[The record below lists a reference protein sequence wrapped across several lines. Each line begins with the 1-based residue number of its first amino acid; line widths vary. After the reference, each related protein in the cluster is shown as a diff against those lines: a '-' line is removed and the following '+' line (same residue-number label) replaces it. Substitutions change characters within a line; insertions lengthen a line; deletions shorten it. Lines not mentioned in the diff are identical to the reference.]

1 MTIYKGSMDMNNRV
15 SNAGG
20 VTFDQ
25 IFKAIGD
32 PHRLQILMLLLEN
45 ELSAGEI
52 LQALDVVQSTLSHHM
67 KSLVDAGVVTASRH
81 GKWTYYSLNTEILE
95 ETVSY
100 LNQFTAG
107 TKVRA
112 QFSEHTA
119 AGSPPQ
125 VRMSRAAAPA
135 KPAAKTASVESSK
148 DVKPV
153 KPSKGKTEKDEAT
166 VSEAREEKKKSKKGK
181 KGKKNKK

>member
-1 MTIYKGSMDMNNRV
+1 MAIYKGSIDMNNRV

-25 IFKAIGD
+25 IFRAIGD

-52 LQALDVVQSTLSHHM
+52 LKALDVVQSTLSHHM
-67 KSLVDAGVVTASRH
+67 KSLVDTGVVTASRH

-112 QFSEHTA
+112 QFTDDTA
-119 AGSPPQ
+119 AGVS
-125 VRMSRAAAPA
+125 
-135 KPAAKTASVESSK
+135 PAASSAPSAVSAASGTPETKISRKS
-148 DVKPV
+148 VKPV
-153 KPSKGKTEKDEAT
+153 KEKAVKDDVP
-166 VSEAREEKKKSKKGK
+166 VSVEREEKKKSKKGK

>member
-1 MTIYKGSMDMNNRV
+1 MKNRV

-45 ELSAGEI
+45 EMSAGEI
-52 LQALDVVQSTLSHHM
+52 LKALDIVQSTLSHHM
-67 KSLVDAGVVTASRH
+67 KSLVDAGVVAASRH
-81 GKWTYYSLNTEILE
+81 GKWTYYSLNTDTVK
-95 ETVSY
+95 ETISY
-100 LNQFTAG
+100 LDQFTEG

-112 QFSEHTA
+112 QFSENGEA
-119 AGSPPQ
+119 DMPRRV
-125 VRMSRAAAPA
+125 VRDSSAAAQTAVKAAVGENHKAA
-135 KPAAKTASVESSK
+135 KPAKEKTA
-148 DVKPV
+148 
-153 KPSKGKTEKDEAT
+153 KDEPS
-166 VSEAREEKKKSKKGK
+166 VSEERDEKKKSKKGK

>member
-1 MTIYKGSMDMNNRV
+1 MNNRV

-25 IFKAIGD
+25 IFRAIGD

-52 LQALDVVQSTLSHHM
+52 LKALDVVQSTLSHHM
-67 KSLVDAGVVTASRH
+67 KSLVDTGVVTATRH

-112 QFSEHTA
+112 QFTDDTA
-119 AGSPPQ
+119 AGVSPAASSA
-125 VRMSRAAAPA
+125 VSAAPRA
-135 KPAAKTASVESSK
+135 PETKISRKNVKPAKEKEVKDDAPVSVE
-148 DVKPV
+148 
-153 KPSKGKTEKDEAT
+153 
-166 VSEAREEKKKSKKGK
+166 REEKKKSKKGK

>member
-1 MTIYKGSMDMNNRV
+1 MKNRV

-45 ELSAGEI
+45 EMSAGEI
-52 LQALDVVQSTLSHHM
+52 LKALDIVQSTLSHHM
-67 KSLVDAGVVTASRH
+67 KSLVDAGVVVASRH
-81 GKWTYYSLNTEILE
+81 GKWTYYSLNTDTAK
-95 ETVSY
+95 ETISY
-100 LNQFTAG
+100 LDQFTEG

-112 QFSEHTA
+112 QFSENDAEDT
-119 AGSPPQ
+119 G
-125 VRMSRAAAPA
+125 VKAAAVESRKAVKPA
-135 KPAAKTASVESSK
+135 KEKTA
-148 DVKPV
+148 
-153 KPSKGKTEKDEAT
+153 KDEPS
-166 VSEAREEKKKSKKGK
+166 VSEERDEKKKSKKGK